1 MLLGIVIIVF
11 SVAGGSIELSNSY
24 KEYQTHM
31 QANGGEG
38 NPLTV
43 MDEVR
48 WQVAR
53 LVGGAVIAGGLI
65 SGSMLMG
72 LAWIGRTM
80 EQVRDALEGELAPEP
95 AGHSEA
101 PAKAGN

>member
-11 SVAGGSIELSNSY
+11 CIAGGSIELSNSY

-43 MDEVR
+43 MDELR

-53 LVGGAVIAGGLI
+53 LVGGAGVAGGLI
-65 SGSMLMG
+65 SGAMLMA
-72 LAWIGRTM
+72 LAWIGKNM
-80 EQVRDALEGELAPEP
+80 EQVGHALDREP
-95 AGHSEA
+95 AQQPARRTWA
-101 PAKAGN
+101 PA